1 MKRFLGAAF
10 SALML
15 ISGSAWAQ
23 GYPDRPITWVVP
35 QNPGGTTDTL
45 ARIFA
50 TAMSKELGQEIVV
63 ENRAGAGSS
72 IGLQAVAD
80 AEPDGYFLG
89 AAPASGLTI
98 APLTI
103 PNIGFDP
110 IESFEPVFNFANVPM
125 GLVVNAELGPKT
137 VEELVALAKEKPGEL
152 NYSSGGTG
160 TGSHFAVAMFVT
172 LAGIGDDTVHIP
184 YQGGGQAS
192 VAAASGETQ
201 FYVGPLAGNMMGVI
215 DGEKVVPLAVSGG
228 KRVVAVPDV
237 PTFAEAGLP
246 DYTMVSWYGLVAP
259 AGTPQEIIDKLNA
272 AGNAAA
278 QTQEVIDALAS
289 QGIEAIQNTPDEFA
303 AQIASDAKAFKKL
316 VDDGVVVLE

>member
-1 MKRFLGAAF
+1 MVRMFSLALSLVMSLTGA
-10 SALML
+10 
-15 ISGSAWAQ
+15 AWAQ
-23 GYPDRPITWVVP
+23 DYPDRTITWIVP

-50 TAMSKELGQEIVV
+50 TAMAKELGREIVV

-72 IGLQAVAD
+72 IGLRAVAEAD
-80 AEPDGYFLG
+80 PDGYFLG
-89 AAPASGLTI
+89 VAPQSGLTI

-103 PNIGFDP
+103 PDVGFDP
-110 IESFEPVFNFANVPM
+110 EESFDPVFNFANVPI

-137 VEELVALAKEKPGEL
+137 VAELVALAKEKSGEL

-160 TGSHFAVAMFVT
+160 TGSHFAGAMFVT
-172 LAGIGDDTVHIP
+172 LAGIGGDTVHIP

-192 VAAASGETQ
+192 VAAAAGETQ
-201 FYVGPLAGNMMGVI
+201 FYAGPLAGNMMGVI
-215 DGEKVVPLAVSGG
+215 EGKKVVPVAVSGG
-228 KRVVAVPDV
+228 KRVAALPDL

-259 AGTPQEIIDKLNA
+259 AGTPQEVIDKLNA

-278 QTQEVIDALAS
+278 RTPEVIEALAS

-303 AQIASDAKAFKKL
+303 AQIASDAKAFRKL
-316 VDDGVVVLE
+316 VDDGVVVIE